1 MSRLTITTTALAA
14 TAALALPG
22 AAAAAPV
29 DAAAQLEA
37 HAVIDSAKALDQLRG
52 NAAKAKRM
60 IQRSELALTRAY
72 RITREEGL
80 DASAKFAAS
89 AEAQGENLSAIVER
103 SNGAVKRSAAEALA
117 KTTQME
123 ADLVA
128 RAADDLDAQ
137 QQSTSAE
144 QSEDVSSLGADH
156 ASLTATIAV
165 TASGGGLR
173 KAVQREMDSA
183 TAMSVKAQADLVE
196 AVENLRSRS
205 EAQGQASMVSLQAS
219 LARSGRSLADALE
232 RSGRWEVSYGKTI
245 GTGEG
250 PVSATATVQAHA
262 VVDHGGRR

>member
-22 AAAAAPV
+22 VAAAAPV
-29 DAAAQLEA
+29 DAAAHLEA
-37 HAVIDSAKALDQLRG
+37 HAVVDSAKALDQVRG
-52 NAAKAKRM
+52 NAAKAKRL
-60 IQRSELALTRAY
+60 IKRSELALTRAY
-72 RITREEGL
+72 RITRDEGL

-89 AEAQGENLSAIVER
+89 AQAQGENLSAIVER
-103 SNGAVKRSAAEALA
+103 SNGALKRSAAEALA
-117 KTTQME
+117 QTTRLE

-128 RAADDLDAQ
+128 RAADGLDAQ
-137 QQSTSAE
+137 RESASAS

-165 TASGGGLR
+165 TASDAGLR
-173 KAVQREMDSA
+173 PAVQREMDTA
-183 TAMSVKAQADLVE
+183 TAASVTAQADLVE
-196 AVENLRSRS
+196 AVENLRTRS

-219 LARSGRSLADALE
+219 LERSGRSLADALE
-232 RSGRWEVSYGKTI
+232 RSGRWEVSYEKTI

-250 PVSATATVQAHA
+250 PVAATATVQAHA